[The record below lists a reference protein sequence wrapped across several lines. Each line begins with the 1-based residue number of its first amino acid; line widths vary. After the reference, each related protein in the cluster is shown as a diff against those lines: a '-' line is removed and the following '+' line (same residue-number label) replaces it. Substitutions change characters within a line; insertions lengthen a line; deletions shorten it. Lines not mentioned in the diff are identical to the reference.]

1 MDLRSRLKKL
11 EQTISEAS
19 TTAQHEEGCIC
30 FPPGE
35 PPAFRW
41 VAEVETAAAVRC
53 PLHGMRFDAIDRP
66 VVFLPKWARPEDY
79 ATVDW
84 PYHSPQYSKAWR
96 ASFPPNLW
104 PADERWQF
112 QPERTATLILR
123 DGMELPSGGCAWS
136 ENDETMRVP
145 HAG

>member
-11 EQTISEAS
+11 EQIVTESNP
-19 TTAQHEEGCIC
+19 TAQHEEGCIC

-35 PPAFRW
+35 PPAFHR
-41 VAEVETAAAVRC
+41 VAEIEAAAAARC
-53 PLHGMRFDAIDRP
+53 PLHGMRFHAIERP
-66 VVFLPKWARPEDY
+66 VTFQAKWLRPRDY
-79 ATVDW
+79 ATVNW
-84 PYHSPQYSKAWR
+84 PYHSSQYSKAWR

-123 DGMELPSGGCAWS
+123 DGTELPSGGWA
-136 ENDETMRVP
+136 DEWQP
-145 HAG
+145 EGLEAGR

>member
-11 EQTISEAS
+11 ERTLTEPNA
-19 TTAQHEEGCIC
+19 TAQPEEACIC

-35 PPAFRW
+35 PPAFHW
-41 VAEVETAAAVRC
+41 MAEVETAAAVCC
-53 PLHGMRFDAIDRP
+53 PLHGVRFHAIDTP
-66 VVFLPKWARPEDY
+66 VVFQAKWARPSDS

-84 PYHSPQYSKAWR
+84 PNHSPQYSKAWR

-112 QPERTATLILR
+112 QPEITVALILR
-123 DGMELPSGGCAWS
+123 DGTELPSGGCA
-136 ENDETMRVP
+136 DEWQTQKLE
-145 HAG
+145 AGR

>member
-35 PPAFRW
+35 PPAFHW

-53 PLHGMRFDAIDRP
+53 PLHGMRFDAIAKP
-66 VVFLPKWARPEDY
+66 VVYQANSC
-79 ATVDW
+79 T
-84 PYHSPQYSKAWR
+84 WR
-96 ASFPPNLW
+96 ASYIGGGTHAAPTAKNGK
-104 PADERWQF
+104 WQ
-112 QPERTATLILR
+112 
-123 DGMELPSGGCAWS
+123 
-136 ENDETMRVP
+136 V
-145 HAG
+145 

>member
-1 MDLRSRLKKL
+1 MDSRSRLKKP
-11 EQTISEAS
+11 ERTVTEPNA
-19 TTAQHEEGCIC
+19 TAQQEEGCIC

-35 PPAFRW
+35 PPAFHW
-41 VAEVETAAAVRC
+41 VAEVETAAAVCC
-53 PLHGMRFDAIDRP
+53 PLHGVRFHEINTPVIYQAKWLRP
-66 VVFLPKWARPEDY
+66 SDY

-104 PADERWQF
+104 PADERWQL

-123 DGMELPSGGCAWS
+123 DGTELPSGGWA
-136 ENDETMRVP
+136 DEWQPERLE
-145 HAG
+145 AGR

>member
-11 EQTISEAS
+11 EQDMIEPN
-19 TTAQHEEGCIC
+19 TAPPHEEACIC

-35 PPAFRW
+35 PPAFHW
-41 VAEVETAAAVRC
+41 MAEVETAAAVRC
-53 PLHGMRFDAIDRP
+53 PLHGTRFDAIDEP
-66 VVFLPKWARPEDY
+66 VVYQARWLLPEDY

-84 PYHSPQYSKAWR
+84 PNHSPQYSKAWR

-112 QPERTATLILR
+112 QPERTVTLILR
-123 DGMELPSGGCAWS
+123 DGTKLPSGGCA
-136 ENDETMRVP
+136 DEWQTQKLE
-145 HAG
+145 AGR